1 MEDDVLTGNIVGRE
15 DVLTVEELASACH
28 AEVRWVTEL
37 VEVGILS
44 KQGRDQTAWRFCAA
58 DLVCARRA
66 ARLQRDFEAS
76 IETVAVMLDL
86 LNEIDRLRERLRRAG
101 LDVNE

>member
-1 MEDDVLTGNIVGRE
+1 MNDDVLMGSLVGQE
-15 DVLTVEELASACH
+15 EVLTVEELARACH
-28 AEVRWVTEL
+28 AEVRWVAEL
-37 VEVGILS
+37 IEVGILA
-44 KQGRDQTAWRFCAA
+44 QRGHDQASWRFCAA

-86 LNEIDRLRERLRRAG
+86 LNEIDRLRGRLRRAG
-101 LDVNE
+101 LDADV

>member
-1 MEDDVLTGNIVGRE
+1 MEDDVLTGSIVGYE
-15 DVLTVEELASACH
+15 DVLTVEEFARACH
-28 AEVRWVTEL
+28 AEVRWVAEL
-37 VEVGILS
+37 VEVGILA
-44 KQGRDQTAWRFCAA
+44 KRGHDQAAWRFCAA
-58 DLVCARRA
+58 DLACARRA

-101 LDVNE
+101 LDADG

>member
-28 AEVRWVTEL
+28 AEVTWVAEL
-37 VEVGILS
+37 IEVGILAER
-44 KQGRDQTAWRFCAA
+44 GHDRAAWRFCAA

-101 LDVNE
+101 LDVDD